1 MGDIVTSI
9 KSVLMII
16 ETYKNHKIIIFHS
29 KNLYSNFYELK
40 NILPSDIQFIEY
52 DSLKKSSIHSISDN
66 LKKLNIQKWF
76 ILSQEL
82 ANFFYESKQ
91 IFFANYCGSKRV
103 YFADLQNSF
112 IFKKSIKNIHY
123 LYESNRLTS
132 YLNKYNVPNLN
143 KKK

>member
-82 ANFFYESKQ
+82 ANFFMNPSKYFLL
-91 IFFANYCGSKRV
+91 IIVEVKSLFCRPSK
-103 YFADLQNSF
+103 F
-112 IFKKSIKNIHY
+112 IYI
-123 LYESNRLTS
+123 
-132 YLNKYNVPNLN
+132 
-143 KKK
+143 